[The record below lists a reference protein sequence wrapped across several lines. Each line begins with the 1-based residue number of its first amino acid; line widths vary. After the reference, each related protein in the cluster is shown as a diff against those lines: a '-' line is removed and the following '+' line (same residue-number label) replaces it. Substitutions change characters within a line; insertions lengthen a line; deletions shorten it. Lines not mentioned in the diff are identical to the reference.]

1 MEGTPSSSSGLS
13 RRLWGDAQVQASV
26 LRALHHP
33 FVIAL
38 ASGVLPREAFQSY
51 IAEDAFFLKSFAEGY
66 SAAISRCGPGQEH
79 VARGLGELLQGVQEE
94 LKLHDSYAAEWGV
107 DLSQHQQPNPATRA
121 YVDWV
126 HAIAQDPKQGVA
138 GILSAMVP
146 CLRLYA
152 FLACQLAKGYPFADH
167 EYTEW
172 VRSYSSA
179 EYLRLPAKAEALLDE
194 TGGTEDFGVF
204 LFASPWL
211 LLVCPILLTP
221 AGQDG
226 GAAG

>member
-13 RRLWGDAQVQASV
+13 RSLWCDDQAQASV
-26 LRALHHP
+26 MRALHHP

-66 SAAISRCGPGQEH
+66 SAAVARCGPGQEH

-94 LKLHDSYAAEWGV
+94 LKLHDGYAAEWGV

-126 HAIAQDPKQGVA
+126 HAIAQDPKQA
-138 GILSAMVP
+138 
-146 CLRLYA
+146 RLLHLKCCPLLEW
-152 FLACQLAKGYPFADH
+152 FGCHIDFALGD
-167 EYTEW
+167 
-172 VRSYSSA
+172 A
-179 EYLRLPAKAEALLDE
+179 LPVDDCALDE
-194 TGGTEDFGVF
+194 WIATAAAFCTQVSR
-204 LFASPWL
+204 LCCWPAACFAANLSS
-211 LLVCPILLTP
+211 
-221 AGQDG
+221 
-226 GAAG
+226 